1 MKFNLNHMNS
11 RARHAICCLWMM
23 CLAMMAG
30 GAGAYADGVAT
41 LERDGRSYAVP
52 LPKGYCDITATPLGV
67 LLHKFMGDVTAANNL
82 APKIDII
89 FQNCAAEAVF
99 PWGYVA
105 TNNLGGIINSQQ
117 VLNKMRADLFGQTEL
132 LEDLL
137 EASTNTNLD
146 TIAEW
151 GIDVSEVTPGAHTI
165 IWTDAHSIVTLVD
178 SIVVVEGTT
187 NTERLVSSG
196 TVFDGLVFEFAI
208 YDDKVE
214 NDIDVKAT
222 AIDLAQNARE
232 LKLMNGGDGVSHQ
245 TSGNTSHQK
254 D

>member
-1 MKFNLNHMNS
+1 MGT
-11 RARHAICCLWMM
+11 
-23 CLAMMAG
+23 AMLM
-30 GAGAYADGVAT
+30 
-41 LERDGRSYAVP
+41 L
-52 LPKGYCDITATPLGV
+52 
-67 LLHKFMGDVTAANNL
+67 
-82 APKIDII
+82 
-89 FQNCAAEAVF
+89 AVF

-117 VLNKMRADLFGQTEL
+117 VLNKMRADLFGQTEF

-137 EASTNTNLD
+137 EARANNNLD

-151 GIDVSEVTPGAHTI
+151 GIDVSEVTPGTHTI

-196 TVFDGLVFEFAI
+196 TVFDGLVFEFSV
-208 YDDKVE
+208 YDDKAE
-214 NDIDVKAT
+214 SDIDVKAT
-222 AIDLAQNARE
+222 TIDLAQNEHE
-232 LKLMNGGDGVSHQ
+232 LKLMNDGDGVSQQ

-254 D
+254 N